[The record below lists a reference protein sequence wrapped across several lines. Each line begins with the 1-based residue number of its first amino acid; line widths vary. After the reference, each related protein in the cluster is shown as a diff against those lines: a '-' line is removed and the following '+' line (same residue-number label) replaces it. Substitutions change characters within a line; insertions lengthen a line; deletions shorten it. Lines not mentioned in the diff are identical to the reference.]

1 MPAPSTTESLIEIV
15 RKSGLIKREAL
26 DAHLETAPSPAD
38 PERTL
43 ESLVEVGL
51 LTSFQSRF
59 LLQGKH
65 KGLVLGPYKV
75 LRPVAKGGMGL
86 VYLAEHT
93 ELRRRVALKVC
104 MTDRGGKGIV
114 ERFQR
119 EARALAA
126 VDHPNIVRVHDTGRD
141 GNTHFLIMEYVE
153 GKSLEQLLRMMG
165 RIPMRQAVGYALQT
179 ARGLEHAHER
189 GLIHRDIKPAN
200 LILDNH
206 GTIKILDMGLARFFT
221 DVEDDLTARLG
232 NGVLGSPDYISPE
245 QAINQLDIRSD
256 IYSLGATLHA
266 LICGEP
272 PFPGKTAQQKLMY
285 HQLRNPTPLDKM
297 DPKIPQ
303 GLAMVVTR
311 MLAKNPTDRF
321 QTPGEVI
328 EALSPYGPAEG
339 IPAEAVKPS
348 SLLGV
353 RSRPRSR
360 RRVVL
365 ATAIVLGAAL
375 AACLGGWGLYAI
387 ASSNGT
393 PSLGEGRSPR

>member
-26 DAHLETAPSPAD
+26 DAHLETTPLPAD
-38 PERTL
+38 LGRTL
-43 ESLVEVGL
+43 ESLVEAGL

-86 VYLAEHT
+86 VYLAEHM

-153 GKSLEQLLRMMG
+153 GKSLEQLLRMRG

-179 ARGLEHAHER
+179 ACGLEHAHER

-272 PFPGKTAQQKLMY
+272 PFPGKTAPQKLMY

-297 DPKIPQ
+297 DPKIPP
-303 GLAMVVTR
+303 GLAMAVTR
-311 MLAKNPTDRF
+311 MLAKNPKDRF

-328 EALSPYGPAEG
+328 EALSPYGPDEG
-339 IPAEAVKPS
+339 IPAGAVKPS

-365 ATAIVLGAAL
+365 ATAAVLGAAL
-375 AACLGGWGLYAI
+375 AACLGGWGVYAI

-393 PSLGEGRSPR
+393 PSHGEGRSSH

>member
-1 MPAPSTTESLIEIV
+1 MPALTTTESVIDIV
-15 RKSGLIKREAL
+15 RKSGLVKREAL
-26 DAHLETAPSPAD
+26 DAHLETAPPPAD
-38 PERTL
+38 PARTL
-43 ESLVEVGL
+43 ESLVEAGL

-75 LRPVAKGGMGL
+75 LRPVAKGGMGM

-266 LICGEP
+266 LISGEP
-272 PFPGKTAQQKLMY
+272 PFPGKTAPQKLMY
-285 HQLRNPTPLDKM
+285 HQLRTPTPLDKM
-297 DPKIPQ
+297 DPKIPP
-303 GLAMVVTR
+303 GLAMAVMR
-311 MLAKNPTDRF
+311 MLAKNPKDRF

-339 IPAEAVKPS
+339 IPDEAVKPS

-365 ATAIVLGAAL
+365 ATAAVLVAAL
-375 AACLGGWGLYAI
+375 AACLGGWGVYAI
-387 ASSNGT
+387 ASSSGT
-393 PSLGEGRSPR
+393 PSHGEGRPSR